1 MSSPHTAGRSAG
13 PVPGADQP
21 GTGLTGPIPITGAAH
36 EARLQAR
43 SLARTAGNL
52 AATRRPWPDV
62 RPLDPVHSL
71 KTKLALLV
79 GASVTVAALLV
90 WQGMDRHV
98 GPRYTLPISVVITLV
113 FTQVLARGMTS
124 PLRDMT
130 AAARAMATGDYSR
143 RVRSTS
149 SDEVGELADA
159 FNRMA
164 QDLEA
169 VDRERRELVANVS
182 HELRTP
188 VSALHAVMENMVDGV
203 TEADHETLSTA
214 LAQTERLG
222 RLVEQLLDLSRLDAG
237 AVSLDRDELEL
248 EPFLHQAT
256 RAMSMT
262 GRDVGYVVVVDPP
275 GLSVDVDSA
284 RLHQVVANL
293 LDNASR
299 HSPAGG
305 TVRVSA
311 HALGQV
317 VRISVQDE
325 GPGIADGD
333 RERVFERFQR
343 GSARTDGGTGLGL
356 AIARWA
362 VQLHGGTIRVAP
374 TPPGGG
380 CRIDVHLPRTS
391 ASPAENTVG

>member
-1 MSSPHTAGRSAG
+1 M
-13 PVPGADQP
+13 
-21 GTGLTGPIPITGAAH
+21 TGAARD
-36 EARLQAR
+36 ARAR
-43 SLARTAGNL
+43 ARASVRPDGGL
-52 AATRRPWPDV
+52 PATRRPWPDV

-79 GASVTVAALLV
+79 AASVTVASLLV
-90 WQGMDRHV
+90 WAGLRLDALRI
-98 GPRYTLPISVVITLV
+98 GPRYTLPLAIVVTLV
-113 FTQVLARGMTS
+113 FTQLLARGMTS
-124 PLRDMT
+124 PLREMT

-188 VSALHAVMENMVDGV
+188 VSALHAVMENLVDGV
-203 TEADHETLSTA
+203 TEPDRETLGTA

-237 AVSLDRDELEL
+237 AVSLDREELAL
-248 EPFLHQAT
+248 EPFLEQAA

-262 GRDVGYVVVVDPP
+262 GRDVRYAVAVDPP
-275 GLSVDVDSA
+275 GLSVEVDSA

-299 HSPAGG
+299 HSPPGG

-311 HALGQV
+311 HAAGPV

-325 GPGIADGD
+325 GPGIADAD

-362 VQLHGGTIRVAP
+362 VQLHGGTIRVGP

-380 CRIDVHLPRTS
+380 CRIDVHLPRE
-391 ASPAENTVG
+391 APAAR

>member
-1 MSSPHTAGRSAG
+1 MSGGERGAG
-13 PVPGADQP
+13 PAEHAGS
-21 GTGLTGPIPITGAAH
+21 GLTGPIPLTGAARD
-36 EARLQAR
+36 ARVRAR
-43 SLARTAGNL
+43 QSVHGDAGRTAVRP
-52 AATRRPWPDV
+52 TSRRAWPDV

-79 GASVTVAALLV
+79 AASVTVASLLV
-90 WQGMDRHV
+90 WAGLRLDALRV
-98 GPRYTLPISVVITLV
+98 GPRYTLPLAIVITLV
-113 FTQVLARGMTS
+113 FTQLLARGMTS
-124 PLRDMT
+124 PLREMT

-188 VSALHAVMENMVDGV
+188 VSALHAVMENLVDGV
-203 TEADHETLSTA
+203 TEPDHETLSTA

-237 AVSLDRDELEL
+237 AVSLDREELAL
-248 EPFLHQAT
+248 EPFLGQAT

-262 GRDVGYVVVVDPP
+262 GRDVRYVLDVDPA
-275 GLSVDVDSA
+275 GLSVEVDSA

-305 TVRVSA
+305 TVTVSA
-311 HALGQV
+311 RAAGPV

-325 GPGIADGD
+325 GPGIADTD

-362 VQLHGGTIRVAP
+362 VQLHGGTIRVGP
-374 TPPGGG
+374 TPPQGG
-380 CRIDVHLPRTS
+380 CRIDVHLPREV
-391 ASPAENTVG
+391 PPGR